1 MNQEPLTPDR
11 DDRISVVE
19 INSVLFGVNI
29 LRSREVIPLPEV
41 TPVPNTEEF
50 MIGVFNLRGDIYP
63 LIDISSVLGMPLKP
77 VSENDMVIILEGKDL
92 TVGVLTD
99 RIHGVRNLNDVKITP
114 AHGIVSKQMEEFVSG
129 VISEKSSDIYI
140 LDIDRLF
147 SSPTLRQ
154 YD

>member
-92 TVGVLTD
+92 TFGVLTD